1 MRRKLA
7 ALLLCLLLVFQLSPV
22 PSGAA
27 ETVYFTA
34 VNKNVLTLSDDT
46 MPFWSGGYLYVPST
60 IFTGVGRDLGVS
72 YYPNI
77 ARQTVLLYVDKTVY
91 SSLVFDLNKDY
102 AIDNEGNLYFQKP
115 IQRGGVIFLPISLIA
130 RCFGLLYSTVEVDR
144 GYLVWV
150 RNPDMDMEERYFAD
164 AAKSRMDYE
173 YNQYL
178 RNQSAEE
185 DIAPEETE
193 RWIRGYKGRSPRELA
208 SGILGCG
215 GETGD
220 DRTSTVTGQRIYL
233 CVEAADPKR
242 VKSLLDILDR
252 YDAHAAFYC
261 TEAFLREGG
270 DLLRRMTATGQAIGL
285 AVDAAADRPVTEQLE
300 TGNRLLSQAASV
312 KTRLAWI
319 ENAGEESV
327 SAAEAAGFC
336 PLDPD
341 LDRAA
346 YPLSSTGAA
355 DTLLQRV
362 TSRGGEVTVWL
373 GDSANAAGLGTFLSA
388 AEAADD
394 RCLAM
399 TETVS

>member
-1 MRRKLA
+1 M
-7 ALLLCLLLVFQLSPV
+7 
-22 PSGAA
+22 
-27 ETVYFTA
+27 
-34 VNKNVLTLSDDT
+34 
-46 MPFWSGGYLYVPST
+46 
-60 IFTGVGRDLGVS
+60 
-72 YYPNI
+72 
-77 ARQTVLLYVDKTVY
+77 
-91 SSLVFDLNKDY
+91 
-102 AIDNEGNLYFQKP
+102 
-115 IQRGGVIFLPISLIA
+115 
-130 RCFGLLYSTVEVDR
+130 
-144 GYLVWV
+144 
-150 RNPDMDMEERYFAD
+150 
-164 AAKSRMDYE
+164 
-173 YNQYL
+173 
-178 RNQSAEE
+178 
-185 DIAPEETE
+185 
-193 RWIRGYKGRSPRELA
+193 
-208 SGILGCG
+208 
-215 GETGD
+215 
-220 DRTSTVTGQRIYL
+220 
-233 CVEAADPKR
+233 EAADPKR

-362 TSRGGEVTVWL
+362 TSRGPPHSLHGN
-373 GDSANAAGLGTFLSA
+373 S
-388 AEAADD
+388 
-394 RCLAM
+394 
-399 TETVS
+399 ET

>member
-1 MRRKLA
+1 M
-7 ALLLCLLLVFQLSPV
+7 
-22 PSGAA
+22 PS
-27 ETVYFTA
+27 
-34 VNKNVLTLSDDT
+34 
-46 MPFWSGGYLYVPST
+46 
-60 IFTGVGRDLGVS
+60 
-72 YYPNI
+72 
-77 ARQTVLLYVDKTVY
+77 
-91 SSLVFDLNKDY
+91 
-102 AIDNEGNLYFQKP
+102 
-115 IQRGGVIFLPISLIA
+115 
-130 RCFGLLYSTVEVDR
+130 
-144 GYLVWV
+144 
-150 RNPDMDMEERYFAD
+150 

-193 RWIRGYKGRSPRELA
+193 P
-208 SGILGCG
+208 
-215 GETGD
+215 
-220 DRTSTVTGQRIYL
+220 STVTGQRIYL

-336 PLDPD
+336 RWTGSGPGGVSPQQH
-341 LDRAA
+341 RRRRHAA
-346 YPLSSTGAA
+346 PAG
-355 DTLLQRV
+355 DQPGR
-362 TSRGGEVTVWL
+362 RGHCLAGRQQPTPQ
-373 GDSANAAGLGTFLSA
+373 GLGRS
-388 AEAADD
+388 
-394 RCLAM
+394 CLRRRRRTTA
-399 TETVS
+399 VWP

>member
-7 ALLLCLLLVFQLSPV
+7 ALLLCLLLVFQMSAV
-22 PSGAA
+22 PSEAA
-27 ETVYFTA
+27 GTVYFTA
-34 VNKNVLTLSDDT
+34 VNKNVLSLSDAT

-77 ARQTVLLYVDKTVY
+77 AKQTVLLYVDDTIY

-102 AIDNEGNLYFQKP
+102 AIDNEGNMYFQKP

-164 AAKSRMDYE
+164 AARSRMDYE
-173 YNQYL
+173 YSQYL
-178 RNQSAEE
+178 RNQGAAAEE
-185 DIAPEETE
+185 TVPEQSEP
-193 RWIRGYKGRSPRELA
+193 SV
-208 SGILGCG
+208 
-215 GETGD
+215 
-220 DRTSTVTGQRIYL
+220 VTGQRIYL
-233 CVEAADPKR
+233 SMEAAES
-242 VKSLLDILDR
+242 VAVSSLLDTLDR
-252 YDAHAAFYC
+252 YDAQAAFYC
-261 TEAFLREGG
+261 TAGFLEEAG
-270 DLLRRMTATGQAIGL
+270 DLLRRMSAAGQAIGL
-285 AVDAAADRPVTEQLE
+285 IADAADDRPVTEQLE
-300 TGNRLLSQAASV
+300 AGNRLLSQAASV

-319 ENAGEESV
+319 RNATAEAVAE
-327 SAAEAAGFC
+327 AEAAGFC
-336 PLDPD
+336 CLTPD
-341 LDRAA
+341 LDRSA

-355 DTLLQRV
+355 DTLFQRV
-362 TSRGGEVTVWL
+362 TSRSGAVTVWL
-373 GDSANAAGLGTFLSA
+373 GDGANAAGLGSFLSA

>member
-7 ALLLCLLLVFQLSPV
+7 ALLLCLLLVFQMSAV
-22 PSGAA
+22 SSEAA
-27 ETVYFTA
+27 GTVYFTA
-34 VNKNVLTLSDDT
+34 VNKNVLSLSDAT

-77 ARQTVLLYVDKTVY
+77 AKQTVLLYVDDTIY

-102 AIDNEGNLYFQKP
+102 AIDNEGNMYFQKP

-164 AAKSRMDYE
+164 AARSRMDYE
-173 YNQYL
+173 YSQYL
-178 RNQSAEE
+178 RNQGTAAEE
-185 DIAPEETE
+185 TVPEQSEP
-193 RWIRGYKGRSPRELA
+193 SV
-208 SGILGCG
+208 
-215 GETGD
+215 
-220 DRTSTVTGQRIYL
+220 VTGQRIYL
-233 CVEAADPKR
+233 SMEAAES
-242 VKSLLDILDR
+242 VAVSSLLDTLDR
-252 YDAHAAFYC
+252 YDAQAAFYC
-261 TEAFLREGG
+261 TAGFLEEAG
-270 DLLRRMTATGQAIGL
+270 DLLRRMSAAGQAIGL
-285 AVDAAADRPVTEQLE
+285 IADAADDRPVTEQLE
-300 TGNRLLSQAASV
+300 AGNRLLSQAASV

-319 ENAGEESV
+319 RNATAEAVAE
-327 SAAEAAGFC
+327 AEAAGFC
-336 PLDPD
+336 CLTPD
-341 LDRAA
+341 LDRSA

-355 DTLLQRV
+355 DTLFQRV
-362 TSRGGEVTVWL
+362 TSRSGAVTVWL
-373 GDSANAAGLGTFLSA
+373 GDGANAAGLGSFLSA

>member
-1 MRRKLA
+1 M
-7 ALLLCLLLVFQLSPV
+7 
-22 PSGAA
+22 
-27 ETVYFTA
+27 
-34 VNKNVLTLSDDT
+34 
-46 MPFWSGGYLYVPST
+46 
-60 IFTGVGRDLGVS
+60 
-72 YYPNI
+72 
-77 ARQTVLLYVDKTVY
+77 
-91 SSLVFDLNKDY
+91 
-102 AIDNEGNLYFQKP
+102 
-115 IQRGGVIFLPISLIA
+115 
-130 RCFGLLYSTVEVDR
+130 
-144 GYLVWV
+144 
-150 RNPDMDMEERYFAD
+150 
-164 AAKSRMDYE
+164 
-173 YNQYL
+173 
-178 RNQSAEE
+178 
-185 DIAPEETE
+185 
-193 RWIRGYKGRSPRELA
+193 
-208 SGILGCG
+208 
-215 GETGD
+215 
-220 DRTSTVTGQRIYL
+220 
-233 CVEAADPKR
+233 EAADPER

-270 DLLRRMTATGQAIGL
+270 DLLRRMSATGQAIGL

-362 TSRGGEVTVWL
+362 TSRGGQVTVWL
-373 GDSANAAGLGTFLSA
+373 GDGANAAGLGTFLSA

>member
-7 ALLLCLLLVFQLSPV
+7 ALLLCLLLVFQMSAV
-22 PSGAA
+22 SSEAA
-27 ETVYFTA
+27 GTVYFTA
-34 VNKNVLTLSDDT
+34 VNKNVLSLSDAT

-77 ARQTVLLYVDKTVY
+77 AKQTVLLYVDDTIY

-102 AIDNEGNLYFQKP
+102 AIDNEGNMYFQKP

-150 RNPDMDMEERYFAD
+150 RDPDMDMEERYFAD
-164 AAKSRMDYE
+164 AARSRMDYE
-173 YNQYL
+173 YSQYL
-178 RNQSAEE
+178 RNQGTAAE
-185 DIAPEETE
+185 DTVPEQSEP
-193 RWIRGYKGRSPRELA
+193 SV
-208 SGILGCG
+208 
-215 GETGD
+215 
-220 DRTSTVTGQRIYL
+220 VTGQRIYL
-233 CVEAADPKR
+233 SMEAAESAA
-242 VKSLLDILDR
+242 VSSLLDTLDR
-252 YDAHAAFYC
+252 YDAQATFYC
-261 TEAFLREGG
+261 TAGFLEEAG
-270 DLLRRMTATGQAIGL
+270 DLLRRMSAAGQAIGL
-285 AVDAAADRPVTEQLE
+285 IADAADDRPVTEQLE
-300 TGNRLLSQAASV
+300 AGNRLLSQAASV

-319 ENAGEESV
+319 RNATAEAVAE
-327 SAAEAAGFC
+327 AEAAGFC
-336 PLDPD
+336 CLTPD
-341 LDRAA
+341 LDRSA

-355 DTLLQRV
+355 DTLFQRV
-362 TSRGGEVTVWL
+362 TSRSGAVTVWL
-373 GDSANAAGLGTFLSA
+373 GDGANAAGLGSFLSA

>member
-193 RWIRGYKGRSPRELA
+193 P
-208 SGILGCG
+208 
-215 GETGD
+215 
-220 DRTSTVTGQRIYL
+220 STVTGQRIYL
-233 CVEAADPKR
+233 CVEAADPER

-285 AVDAAADRPVTEQLE
+285 AVDAAADRPVTEQLG

-336 PLDPD
+336 PLD
-341 LDRAA
+341 RIW
-346 YPLSSTGAA
+346 TG
-355 DTLLQRV
+355 R
-362 TSRGGEVTVWL
+362 RIP
-373 GDSANAAGLGTFLSA
+373 SA
-388 AEAADD
+388 APAPPT
-394 RCLAM
+394 RC
-399 TETVS
+399 SSG

>member
-7 ALLLCLLLVFQLSPV
+7 ALLLCLLLVFQMSAV
-22 PSGAA
+22 PSEAA
-27 ETVYFTA
+27 GTVYFTA
-34 VNKNVLTLSDDT
+34 VNKNVLSLSDAT

-60 IFTGVGRDLGVS
+60 IFTGMGRDLGVS

-77 ARQTVLLYVDKTVY
+77 AKQTVLLYVDDTIY

-102 AIDNEGNLYFQKP
+102 AIDNEGNMYFQKP

-164 AAKSRMDYE
+164 AARSRMDYE
-173 YNQYL
+173 YSQYL
-178 RNQSAEE
+178 RNQGAAAEE
-185 DIAPEETE
+185 TVPEQSEP
-193 RWIRGYKGRSPRELA
+193 SV
-208 SGILGCG
+208 
-215 GETGD
+215 
-220 DRTSTVTGQRIYL
+220 VTGQRIYL
-233 CVEAADPKR
+233 SMEAAESAA
-242 VKSLLDILDR
+242 VSSLLDTLDR
-252 YDAHAAFYC
+252 YDAQAAFYC
-261 TEAFLREGG
+261 TAGFLEEAG
-270 DLLRRMTATGQAIGL
+270 DLLRRMSAAGQAIGL
-285 AVDAAADRPVTEQLE
+285 IADAADDRPVTEQLE
-300 TGNRLLSQAASV
+300 AGNRLLSQAASV

-319 ENAGEESV
+319 RNATAEAVAE
-327 SAAEAAGFC
+327 AEAAGFC
-336 PLDPD
+336 CLTPD
-341 LDRAA
+341 LDRSA

-355 DTLLQRV
+355 DTLFQRV
-362 TSRGGEVTVWL
+362 TSRSGAVTVWL
-373 GDSANAAGLGTFLSA
+373 GDGANAAGLGSFLSA